1 MGRSLRF
8 GRAGRKH
15 DGPAGDTPAATP
27 WWEDVAGNARSHG
40 AMPYVVEGF
49 TEITDAVRRGHAVLV
64 RREHAEV
71 ADGVTVFDVG
81 ATPVTGA
88 FAQVSEQTKAAPPVV
103 AILRFDVGTA
113 RFVMQDAA
121 SPAGAVQLT
130 PRRLA
135 RYLDAPDR
143 SVGVALGA

>member
-1 MGRSLRF
+1 MRT
-8 GRAGRKH
+8 
-15 DGPAGDTPAATP
+15 DDDPAAP
-27 WWEDVAGNARSHG
+27 RHWWDDVAGNARAHG

-64 RREHAEV
+64 RREQVEV
-71 ADGVTVFDVG
+71 ADGVTVFEAG

-88 FAQVSEQTKAAPPVV
+88 FSPVSERTSAAPPIV

-113 RFVMQDAA
+113 RFVLQDAG

-130 PRRLA
+130 PKRLA
-135 RYLDAPDR
+135 RYLDSPDR

>member
-1 MGRSLRF
+1 MGDDA
-8 GRAGRKH
+8 AG
-15 DGPAGDTPAATP
+15 G
-27 WWEDVAGNARSHG
+27 WWDEVAGTARAHG
-40 AMPYVVEGF
+40 ARPYVVEGF

-64 RREHAEV
+64 RREEAEV
-71 ADGVTVFDVG
+71 AEGVRVFAADS
-81 ATPVTGA
+81 TPVTGA
-88 FAQVSEQTKAAPPVV
+88 FAPVSERTKAAEPIV

-113 RFVMQDAA
+113 RFVLQDAA

-130 PRRLA
+130 PKRLA

>member
-8 GRAGRKH
+8 GRARTAR
-15 DGPAGDTPAATP
+15 PALEERGE
-27 WWEDVAGNARSHG
+27 WWDEVVGNARAHG
-40 AMPYVVEGF
+40 ARPYVVEGF
-49 TEITDAVRRGHAVLV
+49 SEISDAVRRGHAVLV
-64 RREHAEV
+64 RREQAEV
-71 ADGVTVFDVG
+71 ADGVTIFEPG

-88 FAQVSEQTKAAPPVV
+88 FGPSAATDAAPIV

-113 RFVMQDAA
+113 RFVLQDAA

-135 RYLDAPDR
+135 RYLESPGR

>member
-1 MGRSLRF
+1 MGRSLR
-8 GRAGRKH
+8 RARSG
-15 DGPAGDTPAATP
+15 DDAGDDRN
-27 WWEDVAGNARSHG
+27 WWDDVAGNARAHG
-40 AMPYVVEGF
+40 ALPYVVEGF

-64 RREHAEV
+64 RREQVEV
-71 ADGVTVFDVG
+71 ADGVTVFDAG

-88 FAQVSEQTKAAPPVV
+88 FSPVAATAAPPIV
-103 AILRFDVGTA
+103 AILRFDMGTA
-113 RFVMQDAA
+113 RFVLQDAA

-130 PRRLA
+130 PKRLA

>member
-8 GRAGRKH
+8 GRGHGGQAPEPGNE
-15 DGPAGDTPAATP
+15 A
-27 WWEDVAGNARSHG
+27 WWDEVAGNARAHG
-40 AMPYVVEGF
+40 ARPYVVEGF
-49 TEITDAVRRGHAVLV
+49 SEITDAVRRGHAVLV
-64 RREHAEV
+64 RREQAEV
-71 ADGVTVFDVG
+71 ADGVTVFEAG

-88 FAQVSEQTKAAPPVV
+88 FGPTQDTPPIV

-113 RFVMQDAA
+113 RFVLQDAG

-143 SVGVALGA
+143 HVGVALGA

>member
-1 MGRSLRF
+1 MGRTLRF
-8 GRAGRKH
+8 GRGN
-15 DGPAGDTPAATP
+15 DGGEPPVGTEA
-27 WWEDVAGNARSHG
+27 WWDEVAGNARAHG
-40 AMPYVVEGF
+40 ARPYVVEGF
-49 TEITDAVRRGHAVLV
+49 SEITDAVRRGHAVLV

-71 ADGVTVFDVG
+71 AEGITIFDEG
-81 ATPVTGA
+81 ATPVTGPFGPA
-88 FAQVSEQTKAAPPVV
+88 RVESDAPPIV
-103 AILRFDVGTA
+103 AILRFDIASA
-113 RFVMQDAA
+113 RFVLQDAA

>member
-1 MGRSLRF
+1 MRARATEARS
-8 GRAGRKH
+8 
-15 DGPAGDTPAATP
+15 AA
-27 WWEDVAGNARSHG
+27 WWDEVAGNARAHG
-40 AMPYVVEGF
+40 ARPYVVEGF
-49 TEITDAVRRGHAVLV
+49 SEITDAVRRGHAVLV

-71 ADGVTVFDVG
+71 ADGVTIFEDG
-81 ATPVTGA
+81 TTGMTGA
-88 FAQVSEQTKAAPPVV
+88 FGPAAGRAAPIV
-103 AILRFDVGTA
+103 AILRFDIGTA
-113 RFVMQDAA
+113 RFVLQDAA

>member
-1 MGRSLRF
+1 MGRSLRRAQP
-8 GRAGRKH
+8 GR
-15 DGPAGDTPAATP
+15 DGDSGATRT
-27 WWEDVAGNARSHG
+27 WWDDVAGKARAHG
-40 AMPYVVEGF
+40 ALPYVVEGF

-64 RREHAEV
+64 RREQVEV
-71 ADGVTVFDVG
+71 ADGVTVFDAG

-88 FAQVSEQTKAAPPVV
+88 FSPVSEQTKAAPPIV

-113 RFVMQDAA
+113 RFVLQDAG

-130 PRRLA
+130 PKRLA
-135 RYLDAPDR
+135 RYLDSPDR